1 MLWPRSYSR
10 ESVDIFIGLLEIA
23 AWIIVVVSIAAG
35 LTMFMIRVM
44 PQRAADDDEE
54 TADEPADS

>member
-1 MLWPRSYSR
+1 M
-10 ESVDIFIGLLEIA
+10 DIFIGLLEIA

>member
-1 MLWPRSYSR
+1 M

-44 PQRAADDDEE
+44 PQRGDDE
-54 TADEPADS
+54 DEAAEDPTES